1 MKKRRLNGEGGL
13 SWDKNRQKWCGTL
26 RDTNGKPHKFRHAD
40 KVEVLNWL
48 NKMRLVYSSLNPLCN
63 YDTTL
68 QDFAFAFIK
77 SKAANP
83 KIAEGTIEYYTYL
96 VSKLYPLANN
106 IICKI
111 TPEDVNTFLAEA
123 DLSASNKSK
132 VHKML
137 KILFSAARKN
147 NLVSE
152 NPMEKTIAPEYTPEY
167 DEPFT
172 PDEIKLIITYLKN
185 DTKFL
190 RYYALCSLET
200 VIGARIGEI
209 LGIER
214 STLNFEKNYCKIKDA
229 VKADS
234 NGRTYI
240 GRTKT
245 KASVRTQYFD
255 AGIGQILK
263 DYLATCTVESKY
275 LFCTANG
282 TPISIRNMQRAWSM
296 ILKHAN
302 VRYRSFHYLRHSF
315 ITEMF
320 IQGYTAAD
328 IAAVVGHSR
337 LETTNKYALRRQDK
351 VLEIAKTAANIYNIA

>member
-1 MKKRRLNGEGGL
+1 MKKRRSNGEGGL
-13 SWDKNRQKWCGTL
+13 SWDKERQKWCGTL
-26 RDTNGKPHKFRHAD
+26 RDTNGKPHKFRHVD
-40 KVEVLNWL
+40 KVEVINWL
-48 NKMRLVYSSLNPLCN
+48 NKMRLVYSSLNPLYS

-77 SKAANP
+77 NKAANP
-83 KIAEGTIEYYTYL
+83 KIAESTVNYYTYL
-96 VSKLYPLANN
+96 ASKLYPLANEVMN
-106 IICKI
+106 KI
-111 TPEDVNTFLAEA
+111 TPEDINAFIAEA

-132 VHKML
+132 VYKFL
-137 KILFSAARKN
+137 KILFGAARKN
-147 NLVSE
+147 NLILE
-152 NPMEKTIAPEYTPEY
+152 NPMDIAIVPEYEPEY

-172 PDEIKLIITYLKN
+172 PEEIKLIITKLKN
-185 DTKFL
+185 TPKFL
-190 RYYALCSLET
+190 RYYALCSLES

-229 VKADS
+229 VKADI
-234 NGRTYI
+234 NGRTYV
-240 GRTKT
+240 GKTKT
-245 KASVRTQYFD
+245 KASVRIQYFD
-255 AGIGQILK
+255 AGIGKILQ
-263 DYLATCTVESKY
+263 DYLATCSVDSKY

-282 TPISIRNMQRAWSM
+282 TPISVRNMQRAWKM

-320 IQGYTAAD
+320 IQGYAAAD

>member
-1 MKKRRLNGEGGL
+1 MKKRRSNGEGGL
-13 SWDKNRQKWCGTL
+13 SWDKERQKWCGTL
-26 RDTNGKPHKFRHAD
+26 RDTSGKPHKFRHTD
-40 KVEVLNWL
+40 KVEVINWL
-48 NKMRLVYSSLNPLCN
+48 NKMRLVYSSLNPLYS

-77 SKAANP
+77 NKAANP
-83 KIAEGTIEYYTYL
+83 KIAESTVNYYTYL
-96 VSKLYPLANN
+96 ASKLYPLANEVMN
-106 IICKI
+106 KI
-111 TPEDVNTFLAEA
+111 TSEDINAFIAEA

-132 VHKML
+132 VYKFL
-137 KILFSAARKN
+137 KILFGAARKN
-147 NLVSE
+147 NLILE
-152 NPMEKTIAPEYTPEY
+152 NPMDIAIAPEYEPEY

-172 PDEIKLIITYLKN
+172 PEEIKLIISKLKN
-185 DTKFL
+185 TPKFL
-190 RYYALCSLET
+190 RYYALCSLES

-229 VKADS
+229 VKADI
-234 NGRTYI
+234 NGRTYV
-240 GRTKT
+240 GKTKT
-245 KASVRTQYFD
+245 KASVRIQYFD
-255 AGIGQILK
+255 AGIGKILQ
-263 DYLATCTVESKY
+263 DYLAACNVDSKY

-282 TPISIRNMQRAWSM
+282 TPISVRNMQRAWKM

-320 IQGYTAAD
+320 IQGYAAAD